1 METQA
6 IPLGLWDDNYSG
18 SSSHPPRPEPGAR
31 DPIALSGDEEADEE
45 EDRGP
50 PVAVLKCLLALED
63 GARSEDLVL
72 SLYNGDNLVGRSS
85 KCDVVI
91 DDCTVSDT
99 HAELVIGTDS
109 EVNVKDLKSR

>member
-6 IPLGLWDDNYSG
+6 IPIGLWGESIAGSLAPDSRGDNEGIHTSTVPTVSDD
-18 SSSHPPRPEPGAR
+18 
-31 DPIALSGDEEADEE
+31 E

-50 PVAVLKCLLALED
+50 PIALLRCLQALED
-63 GARSEDLVL
+63 DGSSKRLAL
-72 SLYNGDNLVGRSS
+72 SLYHGDNLVGRSS

-91 DDCTVSDT
+91 DDCTVSDI
-99 HAELVIGTDS
+99 HAELIIGTDY